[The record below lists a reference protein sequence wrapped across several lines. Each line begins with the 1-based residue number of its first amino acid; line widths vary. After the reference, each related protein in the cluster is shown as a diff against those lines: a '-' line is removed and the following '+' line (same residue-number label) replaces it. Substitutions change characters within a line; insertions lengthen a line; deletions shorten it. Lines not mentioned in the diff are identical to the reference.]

1 MCYNGTMQFINHI
14 AKGATLY
21 KAFSWRI
28 ARATALLLL
37 FGMFLLMYVTAPQE
51 AAIMDEIAHIP
62 AGYSYVVY
70 QDMRINPEHPPLL
83 KDLAGIPLAFLNLNF
98 PETAASW
105 KTDLNGQWKLGELF
119 LYESGNDPDRILF
132 WARLG
137 PMLFTVLFG
146 FLLFR
151 FGREWFGARVALL
164 ALALFAFS
172 PALLAHGKYVT
183 TDVAAAFGFFLAI
196 AYFIRYLYAQ
206 NRHNLIAAGLAFGV
220 AQALKFSL
228 VLLVPLFIGFII
240 LWAFAHHGGRS
251 WKEIFKP
258 LWRLVTRTFL
268 VFIIGYIAIIWPLY
282 QIHVWNYP
290 VAPATQAERDEIV
303 ASALSLCRDLD
314 TVKIPVSQYRD
325 TVCNLKTFRPRF
337 IAETF
342 IWMSD
347 KPILR
352 PFAQYALG
360 VLMVGQRAV
369 GGNTTFFLG
378 EVARDAWWYY
388 FPVVYLLKEPLAMHV
403 LSLAALL
410 IVLGALRTRART
422 NVATT
427 RRERLAAFIR
437 THFIEIVLAIFIAF
451 YWTSSIAANL
461 NIGIRHVIPTFP
473 FTFLLVAHIILGH
486 LRKKPDFAFTLEP
499 EMMKRLILFYTRKA
513 WKYAALIAVI
523 MWYVLSVLAHYPYYI
538 AYFNELAGG
547 SANGYKYVADS
558 NLDWGQDLKR
568 LAQFVNDNNIDTI
581 RVHYFG
587 GGSPKY
593 YLGDKAIPWWSSRGP
608 ESGWY
613 AISATFFAEAFGTP
627 VGRYTRSEQDSYLWL
642 RGKTPITI
650 IGNSIFVYKLD

>member
-1 MCYNGTMQFINHI
+1 
-14 AKGATLY
+14 
-21 KAFSWRI
+21 
-28 ARATALLLL
+28 
-37 FGMFLLMYVTAPQE
+37 
-51 AAIMDEIAHIP
+51 
-62 AGYSYVVY
+62 
-70 QDMRINPEHPPLL
+70 INPEHPPLL
-83 KDLAGIPLAFLNLNF
+83 KDISGLPLLFLDLNF
-98 PETAASW
+98 PETSAAW
-105 KTDLNGQWKLGELF
+105 QTDLNGQWKLGELF
-119 LYESGNDPDRILF
+119 LYESGNNPDQILF

-137 PMLFTVLFG
+137 PMLLTILFG

-151 FGREWFGARVALL
+151 FGKEWFGSRVALL
-164 ALALFAFS
+164 ALTLFALS

-206 NRHNLIAAGLAFGV
+206 NRHNLIAAGIAFGV

-240 LWAFAHHGGRS
+240 LWAFAHHGERS
-251 WKEIFKP
+251 WKDVLAPF
-258 LWRLVTRTFL
+258 WRLLMRAALIFT
-268 VFIIGYIAIIWPLY
+268 IGYVVIIWPLY

-290 VAPATQAERDEIV
+290 AGPATQAERQEIV
-303 ASALSLCRDLD
+303 ASKLSLCRDLD

-325 TVCNLKTFRPRF
+325 TVCNLKTFRPRV

-352 PFAQYALG
+352 PYAQYALG

-369 GGNTTFFLG
+369 GGNTTYFLG

-388 FPVVYLLKEPLAMHV
+388 FPVVYLLKEPLAMHI

-410 IVLGALRTRART
+410 ILLGALRASVLK
-422 NVATT
+422 N
-427 RRERLAAFIR
+427 RLTELRKRVTSF
-437 THFIEIVLAIFIAF
+437 TKTYFIEIVLAIFVAF

-473 FTFLLVAHIILGH
+473 FVFLLVSRIILGH

-499 EMMKRLILFYTRKA
+499 GMMKQLISFYVRKA
-513 WKYAALIAVI
+513 WKYVVLFIIIA
-523 MWYVLSVLAHYPYYI
+523 WYVISVLMHYPYYI
-538 AYFNELAGG
+538 TYFNELAGG
-547 SANGYKYVADS
+547 PTQGFKYVADS

-568 LAQFVNDNNIDTI
+568 LVQFTNENNIDTI

-587 GGSPKY
+587 GGSPQY
-593 YLGDKAIPWWSSRGP
+593 YLGDKFVPWWSSRGP

-613 AISATFFAEAFGTP
+613 AISATFLAEAFGTP

-642 RGKTPITI
+642 RDKTPVTV
-650 IGNSIFVYKLD
+650 IGHSIFVYKID

>member
-1 MCYNGTMQFINHI
+1 MQFINHI
-14 AKGATLY
+14 AKRASLY
-21 KAFSWRI
+21 KAFSQKI
-28 ARATALLLL
+28 ANAVALLLL
-37 FGMFLLMYVTAPQE
+37 FLMFMLMYVTAPQE

-62 AGYSYVVY
+62 AGYSYIKY

-83 KDLAGIPLAFLNLNF
+83 KDLAGLPLALLNLNF
-98 PETAASW
+98 PETSASW
-105 KTDLNGQWKLGELF
+105 QTDLNGQWKLGELF
-119 LYESGNDPDRILF
+119 LYESGNDPDLILF

-137 PMLFTVLFG
+137 PMLLTVLFG
-146 FLLFR
+146 FLLFQ
-151 FGREWFGARVALL
+151 FGKEWFGARVALL
-164 ALALFAFS
+164 ALALFALS

-206 NRHNLIAAGLAFGV
+206 NRRNLIAAGIAFGV

-240 LWAFAHHGGRS
+240 LWAFAHHGERA
-251 WKEIFKP
+251 WKEMVAP

-268 VFIIGYIAIIWPLY
+268 IFIIGYVIIIWPLY
-282 QIHVWNYP
+282 QLHTWNYP
-290 VAPATQAERDEIV
+290 AAPATQAERQEIV

-325 TVCNLKTFRPRF
+325 TVCDLKTFRPRV

-388 FPVVYLLKEPLAMHV
+388 FPVVYLLKEPLAMHL
-403 LSLAALL
+403 LSLAALFIL
-410 IVLGALRTRART
+410 LGALRTRIRAHMFAAWRARL
-422 NVATT
+422 VAFT
-427 RRERLAAFIR
+427 R
-437 THFIEIVLAIFIAF
+437 TYFIEIVLAIFIAF

-473 FTFLLVAHIILGH
+473 FTFLLVSSIILGY

-499 EMMKRLILFYTRKA
+499 GMMKQLISFYARKA

-523 MWYVLSVLAHYPYYI
+523 AWYMVSVLAHYPYYT

-547 SANGYKYVADS
+547 SASGYKYVVDS

-568 LAQFVNDNNIDTI
+568 LAHFVEANNIDKI

-593 YLGDKAIPWWSSRGP
+593 YLGDKSIPWWSSRGP

-613 AISATFFAEAFGTP
+613 AISATFLAEAFGTP

-642 RGKTPITI
+642 RDKTPVTV
-650 IGNSIFVYKLD
+650 IGNSIFVYKID